1 MSLQLGYVGDPLG
14 GSVLILSLGKGFSYD
29 YFVAL
34 VYV

>member
-14 GSVLILSLGKGFSYD
+14 GSVLLSLGKGFSYD
-29 YFVAL
+29 SFVAL